1 LGRAEH
7 RWVLCISRSMCC
19 LFSSARVS
27 TARSSTNALRCH
39 VSWCTLYATSHVVH
53 WRIVLRGKACLC
65 AVSGRLVEHANGTH
79 TADKQ
84 QRLSSNLRADRLAD
98 QVVVVVCVVPRRRL
112 ATPIGRDKPLE
123 LHGHTRSKTESIYVC
138 RPTASRQ
145 AWKTRP
151 RPHYWCVRLSDGAAQ
166 PPAAILRLTGDAAD
180 SPVSIPVREHGF
192 HV

>member
-1 LGRAEH
+1 VHFEKHVLPVLLGESVDRALVNE
-7 RWVLCISRSMCC
+7 RLA
-19 LFSSARVS
+19 LPRVMVY
-27 TARSSTNALRCH
+27 AVRH
-39 VSWCTLYATSHVVH
+39 VSCRTLANRVARQGLSVCSQREV
-53 WRIVLRGKACLC
+53 RGT
-65 AVSGRLVEHANGTH
+65 RQRNTH
-79 TADKQ
+79 RRQAAAAD
-84 QRLSSNLRADRLAD
+84 SNLRADRLAD